1 MKLTAEE
8 KYRYSRHLLLEEVG
22 LEGQEKLKMAKVL
35 VVGAG
40 GLGCPVLLYLAAAGV
55 GTIGVIDFDTI
66 DVSNLQ
72 RQILFSTDDLG
83 RSKAKVAKEKL
94 NANNPFI
101 EVISY
106 NEQLTNEN
114 ALDIFS
120 KFDIIVDGTDNFHTR
135 YLVNDACL
143 IANKPL
149 VYGAI
154 HKFEGHVSVF
164 NYQEGPTYR
173 CLFPTPPEAGSIP
186 SCSEVGVVGVL
197 PGIIGTQEANE
208 VIKIILGIGKVLSGR
223 LLIYNALQSSFME
236 IQINKT
242 EAMIFKKEE
251 FLKFDYQ
258 GYCEGSIVLEKSIT
272 LEELVKLS
280 SDVFVVDVRE
290 VWEQPQLESK
300 HVLHAPLHEIAGYVN
315 EIPTDKEVYVICQHG
330 VRSKVAI
337 EYLEKECNFTN
348 LINVEGGMLG

>member
-22 LEGQEKLKMAKVL
+22 LEGQEKLKKAKVL

-114 ALDIFS
+114 ALGIFS

-143 IANKPL
+143 IANNPL

-173 CLFPTPPEAGSIP
+173 CLFPAPPKAGSIP
-186 SCSEVGVVGVL
+186 SCSEVGVIGVL
-197 PGIIGTQEANE
+197 PGIIGAQQANE
-208 VIKIILGIGKVLSGR
+208 VIKIILGTGKVLSGR
-223 LLIYNALQSSFME
+223 LLIYNALESSFME
-236 IQINKT
+236 IKINKT
-242 EAMIFKKEE
+242 GVAVFNKED

-258 GYCEGSIVLEKSIT
+258 DYCKVSGVMGKSIT
-272 LEELVKLS
+272 LEELAKLS
-280 SDVFVVDVRE
+280 SDVFVVDVRG
-290 VWEQPQLESK
+290 VWEQPQLENK
-300 HVLHAPLHEIAGYVN
+300 CILHAPLHQIADYVK
-315 EIPTDKEVYVICQHG
+315 EIPTDKNVYVVCQHG

-337 EYLEKECNFTN
+337 EYLEKEYNFTN

>member
-1 MKLTAEE
+1 MELTAEE

-22 LEGQEKLKMAKVL
+22 LQGQEKLKKAKVL

-94 NANNPFI
+94 NSNNPFI

-114 ALDIFS
+114 ALDLFS
-120 KFDIIVDGTDNFHTR
+120 KFDIIVDGTDNFYTR

-164 NYQEGPTYR
+164 NYQQGPSYR
-173 CLFPTPPEAGSIP
+173 CLFPAPPKAGSIP
-186 SCSEVGVVGVL
+186 SCSEVGVIGVL
-197 PGIIGTQEANE
+197 PGIIGTQQANE
-208 VIKIILGIGKVLSGR
+208 VIKIILGTGKVLSGR

-236 IQINKT
+236 IKINKT
-242 EAMIFKKEE
+242 VVTIFNKEE
-251 FLKFDYQ
+251 FLKFDYK
-258 GYCEGSIVLEKSIT
+258 GYCKVSIDMGKSIT

-280 SDVFVVDVRE
+280 SDVFVVDVRG
-290 VWEQPQLESK
+290 VWEQPKLENK
-300 HVLHAPLHEIAGYVN
+300 CILNAPLPQITDYVK
-315 EIPTDKEVYVICQHG
+315 EIPTDKNVYVVCQHG

-337 EYLEKECNFTN
+337 EYLEKEYNFTN

>member
-1 MKLTAEE
+1 
-8 KYRYSRHLLLEEVG
+8 
-22 LEGQEKLKMAKVL
+22 
-35 VVGAG
+35 
-40 GLGCPVLLYLAAAGV
+40 
-55 GTIGVIDFDTI
+55 
-66 DVSNLQ
+66 
-72 RQILFSTDDLG
+72 
-83 RSKAKVAKEKL
+83 
-94 NANNPFI
+94 
-101 EVISY
+101 
-106 NEQLTNEN
+106 
-114 ALDIFS
+114 
-120 KFDIIVDGTDNFHTR
+120 
-135 YLVNDACL
+135 
-143 IANKPL
+143 
-149 VYGAI
+149 
-154 HKFEGHVSVF
+154 
-164 NYQEGPTYR
+164 
-173 CLFPTPPEAGSIP
+173 
-186 SCSEVGVVGVL
+186 
-197 PGIIGTQEANE
+197 
-208 VIKIILGIGKVLSGR
+208 
-223 LLIYNALQSSFME
+223 ME

>member
-1 MKLTAEE
+1 MELTAEE

-22 LEGQEKLKMAKVL
+22 LQGQEKLKKAKVL

-40 GLGCPVLLYLAAAGV
+40 GLGCPILLYLAAVGV

-66 DVSNLQ
+66 DESNLQ
-72 RQILFSTDDLG
+72 RQTLFSTDDLG

-94 NANNPFI
+94 NSNNPFI

-114 ALDIFS
+114 ALDLFS
-120 KFDIIVDGTDNFHTR
+120 KFDIIVDGTDNFYTR

-164 NYQEGPTYR
+164 NYQQGPSYR
-173 CLFPTPPEAGSIP
+173 CLFPAPPKAGSIP
-186 SCSEVGVVGVL
+186 SCSEVGVIGVL
-197 PGIIGTQEANE
+197 PGIIGTQQANE
-208 VIKIILGIGKVLSGR
+208 VIKIILGTGKVLSGR

-236 IQINKT
+236 IKINKT
-242 EAMIFKKEE
+242 VVTIFNKEE
-251 FLKFDYQ
+251 FLKFDYK
-258 GYCEGSIVLEKSIT
+258 GYCKVSIDMGKSIT

-280 SDVFVVDVRE
+280 SDVFVVDVRG
-290 VWEQPQLESK
+290 VWEQPKLENK
-300 HVLHAPLHEIAGYVN
+300 CILNAPLPQITDYVK
-315 EIPTDKEVYVICQHG
+315 EIPTDKNVYVVCQHG

-337 EYLEKECNFTN
+337 EYLEKEYNFTN

>member
-1 MKLTAEE
+1 MELTAEE

-22 LEGQEKLKMAKVL
+22 LQGQKKLKKAKVL

-40 GLGCPVLLYLAAAGV
+40 GLGCPILLYLAAVGV

-66 DVSNLQ
+66 DASNLQ
-72 RQILFSTDDLG
+72 RQTLFSTDDLG

-94 NANNPFI
+94 NSNNPFI

-114 ALDIFS
+114 ALDLFS
-120 KFDIIVDGTDNFHTR
+120 KFDIIVDGTDNFYTR

-164 NYQEGPTYR
+164 NYQQGPSYR
-173 CLFPTPPEAGSIP
+173 CLFPAPPKAGSIP
-186 SCSEVGVVGVL
+186 SCSEVGVIGVL
-197 PGIIGTQEANE
+197 PGIIGTQQANE
-208 VIKIILGIGKVLSGR
+208 VIKIILGTGKVLSGR

-236 IQINKT
+236 IKINKT
-242 EAMIFKKEE
+242 VVTIFNKEE
-251 FLKFDYQ
+251 FLKFDYK
-258 GYCEGSIVLEKSIT
+258 GYCKVSIDMGKSIT

-280 SDVFVVDVRE
+280 SDVFVVDVRG
-290 VWEQPQLESK
+290 VWEQPKLENK
-300 HVLHAPLHEIAGYVN
+300 CILNAPLPQITDYVK
-315 EIPTDKEVYVICQHG
+315 EIPTDKNVYVVCQHG

-337 EYLEKECNFTN
+337 EYLEKEYNFTN

>member
-8 KYRYSRHLLLEEVG
+8 KYRYSRHLLLQEVG
-22 LEGQEKLKMAKVL
+22 LEGQEKLKQAKVL
-35 VVGAG
+35 VIGAG

-66 DVSNLQ
+66 DASNLQ
-72 RQILFSTDDLG
+72 RQILFSANDVG
-83 RSKAKVAKEKL
+83 RSKAEVAKEKL

-101 EVISY
+101 DVRAY
-106 NEQLTNEN
+106 NEELTNKN
-114 ALDIFS
+114 ALEIFS
-120 KFDIIVDGTDNFHTR
+120 TFDIIVDGTDNFYTR
-135 YLVNDACL
+135 YMVNDACL

-154 HKFEGHVSVF
+154 HKFEGQVSVF

-173 CLFPTPPEAGSIP
+173 CLFPSPPKTGSIP

-197 PGIIGTQEANE
+197 PGIIGTQQANE

-236 IQINKT
+236 IKINKT
-242 EAMIFKKEE
+242 VVEVFNKEE
-251 FLKFDYQ
+251 FLKFDYK
-258 GYCEGSIVLEKSIT
+258 GYCDVSIGMEKGIT
-272 LEELVKLS
+272 LEELANLS
-280 SDVFVVDVRE
+280 SDIFVVDVRG
-290 VWEQPQLESK
+290 VWEQPQLENK
-300 HVLHAPLHEIAGYVN
+300 RILHAPLQEIDDYVK
-315 EIPTDKEVYVICQHG
+315 EIPTDKKVYVICQHG

-337 EYLEKECNFTN
+337 EYLEKEYNFTN
-348 LINVEGGMLG
+348 LINIEGGMLG

>member
-1 MKLTAEE
+1 MPLTAEE

-22 LEGQEKLKMAKVL
+22 LEGQEKLKQAKVF
-35 VVGAG
+35 VIGAG

-66 DVSNLQ
+66 DASNLP
-72 RQILFSTDDLG
+72 RQILFSANDVG
-83 RSKAKVAKEKL
+83 RSKAEVAKEKL

-101 EVISY
+101 DVIAY
-106 NEQLTNEN
+106 NEELTNEN
-114 ALDIFS
+114 ALEIFS
-120 KFDIIVDGTDNFHTR
+120 AFDIIVDGTDNFHTR
-135 YLVNDACL
+135 YMVNDACL
-143 IANKPL
+143 MANKPF

-154 HKFEGHVSVF
+154 HKFEGQVSVF
-164 NYQEGPTYR
+164 NYQAGPTYR

-186 SCSEVGVVGVL
+186 SCYEVGVVGVL
-197 PGIIGTQEANE
+197 PGIIGTQQANE

-223 LLIYNALQSSFME
+223 LMIYNALQSSFTE
-236 IQINKT
+236 IKLNKT
-242 EAMIFKKEE
+242 VVEVFNKEA

-258 GYCEGSIVLEKSIT
+258 GYCKVSIGMGKSIR

-280 SDVFVVDVRE
+280 SDVFVVDVRG

-300 HVLHAPLHEIAGYVN
+300 NVLHAPLQEIAGYVN
-315 EIPTDKEVYVICQHG
+315 EIPTDKKVYVICQHG

-337 EYLEKECNFTN
+337 DYLEKEYNYTN